1 MLYQITLPNCQAV
14 NAVTWVKRLVSL
26 LVNLEPFLNGPA
38 LYLAG
43 YSSAKTMLLWQDA
56 SLTKLGLNLLCTM
69 YVSGKSPIRMF
80 RKILIP
86 VVDSEQ
92 CGYDR
97 LAWTAF

>member
-1 MLYQITLPNCQAV
+1 MTSHRAV
-14 NAVTWVKRLVSL
+14 VVYFGTSL
-26 LVNLEPFLNGPA
+26 GYLLWNGPA
-38 LYLAG
+38 LYQAG
-43 YSSAKTMLLWQDA
+43 CSSGKTMLLWQDA
-56 SLTKLGLNLLCTM
+56 SLTKFGLNLLCTM

-92 CGYDR
+92 YGYDR

>member
-1 MLYQITLPNCQAV
+1 MTSHRAV
-14 NAVTWVKRLVSL
+14 VVCFGTSL
-26 LVNLEPFLNGPA
+26 GYLLWNGPA

-43 YSSAKTMLLWQDA
+43 CSSAKTIFLWQVA
-56 SLTKLGLNLLCTM
+56 SLTKLGWNLLCTM

>member
-1 MLYQITLPNCQAV
+1 MTTHRAV
-14 NAVTWVKRLVSL
+14 VMCFGVPPLATCFGKDQT
-26 LVNLEPFLNGPA
+26 

-43 YSSAKTMLLWQDA
+43 CSPAKTMLLWQDA

-69 YVSGKSPIRMF
+69 YVSGESPIRMF